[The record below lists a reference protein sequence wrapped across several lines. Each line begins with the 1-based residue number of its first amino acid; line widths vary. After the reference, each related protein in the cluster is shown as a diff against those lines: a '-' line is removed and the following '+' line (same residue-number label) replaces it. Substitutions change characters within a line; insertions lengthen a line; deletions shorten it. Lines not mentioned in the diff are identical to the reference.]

1 MWMGYV
7 WNPRCQAT
15 RLHCQL
21 RMAQTPNSNR
31 SSFLWSNRWLHES
44 LKYWIRCYPCNCSKV
59 GFKISQFLLRKRAE
73 NFELWSDTFMIMVLE
88 AAWLE
93 DSRSAEDYPTLKVS
107 QQMKMALLLD
117 RVANKTRVTRVRE
130 YWYRP
135 FIHHIGIWYM
145 IQVIRT
151 KLTRMKIGLTSYQLN
166 VKMVAPSSG
175 STDPTL
181 ALVPTASG
189 RFSKWYSDRG
199 LFTQNGA

>member
-44 LKYWIRCYPCNCSKV
+44 LKYWIRCHPCNCSKV
-59 GFKISQFLLRKRAE
+59 GFKISELLLRKRAE
-73 NFELWSDTFMIMVLE
+73 NFELWSDTFTIMVLE

-93 DSRSAEDYPTLKVS
+93 DSRSAEDYPTLKVLH
-107 QQMKMALLLD
+107 QMKMVLLLD
-117 RVANKTRVTRVRE
+117 RVANKTRVTHVNINPDRAFMTRSF
-130 YWYRP
+130 W
-135 FIHHIGIWYM
+135 I
-145 IQVIRT
+145 VIRT
-151 KLTRMKIGLTSYQLN
+151 KVTRIKIWLTSYQLN
-166 VKMVAPSSG
+166 VKMVALSSG
-175 STDPTL
+175 STDHTL

-189 RFSKWYSDRG
+189 QFS
-199 LFTQNGA
+199 

>member
-44 LKYWIRCYPCNCSKV
+44 LKYWIRCHPCNCSKV
-59 GFKISQFLLRKRAE
+59 GFKISELLLRKRAE
-73 NFELWSDTFMIMVLE
+73 NFELWSDTFTIMVLE

-93 DSRSAEDYPTLKVS
+93 DSRSAEDYPTLKVLH
-107 QQMKMALLLD
+107 QMKMVLLLD
-117 RVANKTRVTRVRE
+117 RVANKTRVTHVNINPDRAFTTRSF
-130 YWYRP
+130 W
-135 FIHHIGIWYM
+135 I
-145 IQVIRT
+145 VIRT
-151 KLTRMKIGLTSYQLN
+151 KVTRTKIWLTSYQLN
-166 VKMVAPSSG
+166 VKMVALSSG
-175 STDPTL
+175 STDHTL

-189 RFSKWYSDRG
+189 QFS
-199 LFTQNGA
+199 